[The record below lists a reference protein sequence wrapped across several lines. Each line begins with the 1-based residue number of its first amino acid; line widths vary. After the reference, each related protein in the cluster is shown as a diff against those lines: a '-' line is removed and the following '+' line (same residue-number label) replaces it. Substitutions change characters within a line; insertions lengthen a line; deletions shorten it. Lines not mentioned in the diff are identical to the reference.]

1 MKVVQNE
8 ISFPSSFSI
17 DHRFA
22 PPPPTLTRKD
32 NIIPST
38 EALSLNINMEKPRI
52 PHHLAIRLYPRK
64 SESRISVFRSFDH
77 ASRFLLSKREERET
91 SRRETI
97 LAPPLSRKGQELDDK
112 SKRNAVDVW
121 DARALIHGRIFFS
134 PRCFI

>member
-38 EALSLNINMEKPRI
+38 EALSLNNMEKPRI

-64 SESRISVFRSFDH
+64 SESRWYFGRSIMHRDFSCRSGKKGKH
-77 ASRFLLSKREERET
+77 LEEKR
-91 SRRETI
+91 
-97 LAPPLSRKGQELDDK
+97 L
-112 SKRNAVDVW
+112 
-121 DARALIHGRIFFS
+121 
-134 PRCFI
+134 

>member
-38 EALSLNINMEKPRI
+38 EALSLNNMEKPRI
-52 PHHLAIRLYPRK
+52 PHHSSLFEEK
-64 SESRISVFRSFDH
+64 RISLVFRSFDH
-77 ASRFLLSKREERET
+77 ASRFLLSKRKERET
-91 SRRETI
+91 SRRETT